1 MTKELRFNDE
11 ARSLVFKGVQKLA
24 QAVKTTLGPTGRNV
38 IIKKKDKDPF
48 ITKDGVTVAK
58 EVELEDKFENLGAE
72 LVREVASRTAS
83 AAGDGTTTATV
94 LAEAILNEGAR
105 HLATGINTTEL
116 KRGIEIAVKAVVE
129 EITSL
134 SRPVKTKQEMYQV
147 ASISAN
153 NDTQIGEMLSDLIDE
168 IGSDGVAT
176 IEKSGTTE
184 TFIEKVDG
192 LQLRGGYITHYFA
205 NKENGEAVWDN
216 PRILIYSGRITA
228 ARDLILGNGQGF
240 LEKALNPAESRPVV
254 IIADGVDGEALHA
267 LVMNRVQGGQK
278 ILAVKTPFSLDK
290 SETLEDVAILT
301 GGKVFSR
308 EAGHNLH
315 KIELDDLGEA
325 ERVVATKDRTLILR
339 GKGDSEKITQRVGNL
354 RTQAADTDDET
365 KKRSLKERAAKLN
378 SGIAVIKVGGSS
390 DVELR
395 ERHDRVEDALFATQA
410 AVDEGI
416 VPGGG
421 VVFVRCIKVVQ
432 KLSRKLDSDAQKIG
446 AAIIEKAL
454 AAPLKQIASN
464 AGISGEVV
472 LEKVLEGKGSV
483 GFNARDTSYCDLIK
497 TGIID
502 PAKVAKTA
510 IENAASVAGLLL
522 TTDALLVET
531 SNTTTTVT
539 S

>member
-1 MTKELRFNDE
+1 MSKEMRFNDE

-38 IIKKKDKDPF
+38 IIKKTGKAPF
-48 ITKDGVTVAK
+48 ITKDGVTVAR
-58 EVELEDKFENLGAE
+58 EVELSDEFENLGAE
-72 LVREVASRTAS
+72 LVREVASRTAL

-94 LAEAILNEGAR
+94 LAEAILEEGAR
-105 HLATGINTTEL
+105 HLTTGVNTTEL
-116 KRGIEIAVKAVVE
+116 KRGIDLAVKAVRSE
-129 EITSL
+129 LDSL
-134 SRPVKTKQEMYQV
+134 SQPVKSKKEMFQV

-153 NDTQIGEMLSDLIDE
+153 NDSEIGELLSELIDE

-192 LQLRGGYITHYFA
+192 LQLRGGYLTHYFA
-205 NKENGEAVWDN
+205 NKENGEAVWDD
-216 PRILIYSGRITA
+216 PRILIYQGRITA
-228 ARDLILGNGQGF
+228 ARDLILGNGNGF
-240 LEKALNPAESRPVV
+240 LEKALSPAEGRPIV

-278 ILAVKTPFSLDK
+278 VLAVKTPFSLDK
-290 SETLEDVAILT
+290 AETLQDVATLT

-315 KIELDDLGEA
+315 KIELSDLGEA
-325 ERVVATKDRTLILR
+325 ERIIATKDRTLILK
-339 GKGDSEKITQRVGNL
+339 GKGKPADITKRVENLRSQAAEADSEEKR
-354 RTQAADTDDET
+354 
-365 KKRSLKERAAKLN
+365 RSLKERAAKLD

-390 DVELR
+390 EVELR

-421 VVFVRCIKVVQ
+421 VALVRCIKVVRAL
-432 KLSRKLDSDAQKIG
+432 KLENDSQMVG
-446 AAIIEKAL
+446 ASIIERAL
-454 AAPLKQIASN
+454 SAPLKQIANN

-472 LEKVLEGKGSV
+472 LEKVLEQKGNF
-483 GFNARDTSYCDLIK
+483 GYNARKGTYCDLVK
-497 TGIID
+497 AGIID
-502 PAKVAKTA
+502 PAKVAKSA

-522 TTDALLVET
+522 TTDVLLVET
-531 SNTTTTVT
+531 TTE
-539 S
+539 SS

>member
-1 MTKELRFNDE
+1 MRFNDE
-11 ARSLVFKGVQKLA
+11 ARNLVFKGVQKLA
-24 QAVKTTLGPTGRNV
+24 QAVKITLGPTGRNV
-38 IIKKKDKDPF
+38 IIKKTGKAPF

-58 EVELEDKFENLGAE
+58 EVELADEFENLGAE

-83 AAGDGTTTATV
+83 DCGDGTTTATV
-94 LAEAILNEGAR
+94 LAEAILEEGAR
-105 HLATGINTTEL
+105 HLATGVNTTEL
-116 KRGIEIAVKAVVE
+116 KRGIDIAVKIVIK
-129 EITSL
+129 EIDSMA
-134 SRPVKTKQEMYQV
+134 RPVKSKEEMFQV

-153 NDTQIGEMLSDLIDE
+153 NDEEIGGLLSELIDE
-168 IGSDGVAT
+168 IGADGVAT

-192 LQLRGGYITHYFA
+192 LQLRGGYLTHYFA
-205 NKENGEAVWDN
+205 NKENGEAVWDD

-228 ARDLILGNGQGF
+228 ARDLILGNGNGF
-240 LEKALNPAESRPVV
+240 LEKALSPAEGRPIV

-278 ILAVKTPFSLDK
+278 LLAVKAPFSLDK
-290 SETLEDVAILT
+290 AASLQDIATLT

-315 KIELDDLGEA
+315 KIDLNDLGTA
-325 ERVVATKDRTLILR
+325 ERVIATKDRTLILK
-339 GKGDSEKITQRVGNL
+339 GKGDPKDIKKRVKNL
-354 RTQAADTDDET
+354 RSQAAEADTAE
-365 KKRSLKERAAKLN
+365 KKRSLKERAAKLE

-390 DVELR
+390 EIELR

-421 VVFVRCIKVVQ
+421 VALVRCIEPLKKLKV
-432 KLSRKLDSDAQKIG
+432 DNDAQATG
-446 AAIIEKAL
+446 VSIIEKAL
-454 AAPLKQIASN
+454 SAPLKQIADNS
-464 AGISGEVV
+464 GITGEIV
-472 LEKVLEGKGSV
+472 LQKVLEGKFNFGY
-483 GFNARDTSYCDLIK
+483 NARSAEYCDLIK
-497 TGIID
+497 AGIID
-502 PAKVAKTA
+502 PAKVVKSA

-531 SNTTTTVT
+531 TTTGT

>member
-1 MTKELRFNDE
+1 MRFNDE
-11 ARSLVFKGVQKLA
+11 ARASVFKGVQKLA

-38 IIKKKDKDPF
+38 IIKKKGKSPF
-48 ITKDGVTVAK
+48 ITKDGVTVAN
-58 EVELEDKFENLGAE
+58 EVELSDEFENLGAE

-94 LAEAILNEGAR
+94 LAEAILKEGSR

-116 KRGIEIAVKAVVE
+116 KRGIDAAVKVVVE
-129 EITSL
+129 SIDEQA
-134 SRPVKTKQEMYQV
+134 RPVKSKEEMFQV

-153 NDTQIGEMLSDLIDE
+153 NDEEIGGLLSELIDE

-192 LQLRGGYITHYFA
+192 LQLRGGYLTHYFQ
-205 NKENGEAVWDN
+205 NKENGEAVWDD

-228 ARDLILGNGQGF
+228 ARDLILGNGNGF
-240 LEKALNPAESRPVV
+240 LEKALSPAEGRPIV
-254 IIADGVDGEALHA
+254 IIADGVDGEALHS

-290 SETLEDVAILT
+290 AETLQDIATLT

-315 KIELDDLGEA
+315 KIDLNDLGSA
-325 ERVVATKDRTLILR
+325 DRVIATKDRTLILK
-339 GKGDSEKITQRVGNL
+339 GKGDPEEIKKRVNAL
-354 RTQAADTDDET
+354 RGQAEEADDET
-365 KKRSLKERAAKLN
+365 KRRALKERAAKLDT
-378 SGIAVIKVGGSS
+378 GIAVIKVGGSS
-390 DVELR
+390 EVELR

-421 VVFVRCIKVVQ
+421 VALVRCIDAVK
-432 KLSRKLDSDAQKIG
+432 KLKLPNASQKIG
-446 AAIIEKAL
+446 ASIIEKAL
-454 AAPLKQIASN
+454 AAPLMQIADN

-472 LEKVLEGKGSV
+472 LEKVLETKGNF
-483 GFNARDTSYCDLIK
+483 GFNAREGNYEDLVK
-497 TGIID
+497 AGIID
-502 PAKVAKTA
+502 PAKVSKSA

-531 SNTTTTVT
+531 TTEVN
-539 S
+539 